1 MRIRT
6 IITIILSALLASAC
20 GTMKIVSGQDTRRD
34 SVRVEYRTERIER
47 IDTVYIELPQAA
59 ERVVMKDTLSRLEND
74 YAVSEAGIDTAGY
87 LHHSLETKR
96 RKVPVP
102 VTATTER
109 RDSIIYRDRD
119 VYVEKPV
126 EVEVEKKL
134 TAWQSFRLKAF
145 WMLVAALAIAFRRP
159 LLSLI
164 KKIIVLLA

>member
-6 IITIILSALLASAC
+6 VITIILSALLASAC
-20 GTMKIVSGQDTRRD
+20 GAAKIVSGQDTRRD

-47 IDTVYIELPQAA
+47 IDTVYIELPQVA
-59 ERVVMKDTLSRLEND
+59 ERVVTKDTLSRLEND
-74 YAVSEAGIDTAGY
+74 YAVSEAAIDTEGY

-126 EVEVEKKL
+126 EVVRPLSKFVKG
-134 TAWQSFRLKAF
+134 QIIGF
-145 WMLVAALAIAFRRP
+145 WVLLVAAGLYII
-159 LLSLI
+159 LKI
-164 KKIIVLLA
+164 KKL

>member
-6 IITIILSALLASAC
+6 VITIILSALLASAC
-20 GTMKIVSGQDTRRD
+20 GTTKIVSGQDTRRD

-59 ERVVMKDTLSRLEND
+59 ERVVTKDTLSRLEND
-74 YAVSEAGIDTAGY
+74 YAVSEAAIDTEGH

-126 EVEVEKKL
+126 EVVRPLSKFVKG
-134 TAWQSFRLKAF
+134 QIIGF
-145 WMLVAALAIAFRRP
+145 WVLLVAAVLYII
-159 LLSLI
+159 LKI
-164 KKIIVLLA
+164 KKL